1 MKEQKKSVMQQILSD
16 EAAMRLGAI
25 TAANPQKAER
35 LENIIIQNV
44 QRGAIQGK
52 VTEDQLIELLG

>member
-1 MKEQKKSVMQQILSD
+1 MQQILSD